1 MEGINYIKHL
11 NGVFERFS
19 RDNRLNPSHISLYVT
34 LFQIWNTEYF
44 RAEFYINRADVMK
57 MSKIGSTATYHRCI
71 KQLDHWK
78 YILYQPS
85 HNPYKGSKVKM
96 FNFGTSGEQVLN
108 NYCAQNKTSSK
119 QPLIGI
125 TKHIQTKKNISKPEN
140 LKNAISLDFKN
151 GTKLF
156 GDVQF
161 RDNLKSGSDKDY
173 GEPL

>member
-11 NGVFERFS
+11 NGVFERFY

-96 FNFGTSGEQVLN
+96 FNFGTSGEQVPN

-125 TKHIQTKKNISKPEN
+125 NKHIQTKKNISKPEN

-151 GTKLF
+151 GTKLL

-161 RDNLKSGSDKDY
+161 RDNLKTTSDKDY